1 MINELRNYAEV
12 IENASLTKYNTFKIG
27 GNAKY
32 LIMPSSINDLIS
44 VLKILA
50 ENNIKFFVLGNGS
63 NVVLNSKF
71 FNGAVISLRHLD
83 GIDIKPEMN
92 MAYAEAGAMLPRLVV
107 ESTNKSLTGLEFAA
121 GIPGTVGGSI
131 YGNAGAY
138 NSCIMD
144 YVESVTVIDLNEDFK
159 IKILE
164 HEEITYKYRT
174 TIFKENKNYIIIA
187 AKFFLKK
194 GEKKNS
200 LDIMEDRKRRRLS
213 SQPLEFPSAGSVFR
227 NPEGDFAG
235 RLIES
240 CNLKGTKIGDAEVSE
255 KHANF
260 IINKG
265 HATSQDVHDLIMLV
279 HDTVLQKTNV
289 DMTIEQEFIG
299 WE

>member
-1 MINELRNYAEV
+1 M
-12 IENASLTKYNTFKIG
+12 
-27 GNAKY
+27 
-32 LIMPSSINDLIS
+32 
-44 VLKILA
+44 
-50 ENNIKFFVLGNGS
+50 
-63 NVVLNSKF
+63 
-71 FNGAVISLRHLD
+71 
-83 GIDIKPEMN
+83 
-92 MAYAEAGAMLPRLVV
+92 
-107 ESTNKSLTGLEFAA
+107 
-121 GIPGTVGGSI
+121 
-131 YGNAGAY
+131 
-138 NSCIMD
+138 
-144 YVESVTVIDLNEDFK
+144 
-159 IKILE
+159 
-164 HEEITYKYRT
+164 
-174 TIFKENKNYIIIA
+174 
-187 AKFFLKK
+187 
-194 GEKKNS
+194 
-200 LDIMEDRKRRRLS
+200 S